1 MSRFVGFV
9 LVVAGVGLA
18 SSLLLGDSDAEP
30 DAGSG
35 AISGG
40 SPVEPARV
48 ASFVPAEQ
56 PASSTRPAA
65 APKVERAELQEA
77 PSAPIVVTITHRT
90 EPLAAIPQKVA
101 RVPPD
106 RATLT
111 RELQQELRRAGCY
124 HGELNGVWTPASR
137 KAMKAFTDRVNATL
151 PVENPDYILL
161 SLIQAHEGES
171 CGKPC
176 PPKQGL
182 SEDGRCL
189 PTAVLAHVAK
199 KGTPTAVAASAKGG
213 SGGEKQAPAIAGWTA
228 TTTIVASP
236 SRPSATLPEGRMALA
251 GPQVDPPPAVAPTA
265 VAPGLTKPPSAE
277 RRTARAASD
286 ERRGYARQAYP
297 QRSRFVES
305 VLRSR
310 NSLN

>member
-18 SSLLLGDSDAEP
+18 SSVLLVDSDAESGI
-30 DAGSG
+30 GSG

-40 SPVEPARV
+40 PPVEPARV

-56 PASSTRPAA
+56 LVSSTRPAA
-65 APKVERAELQEA
+65 APKVERAEVQEA

-90 EPLAAIPQKVA
+90 EPLAATPQKIV

-106 RATLT
+106 RASLT

-124 HGELNGVWTPASR
+124 HGELNGIWTPASR

-151 PVENPDYILL
+151 PVEDPDYILL

-199 KGTPTAVAASAKGG
+199 RGSPTAVAAWAKGG
-213 SGGEKQAPAIAGWTA
+213 SAGEKREPAIAGWTA
-228 TTTIVASP
+228 TTAIAAAP
-236 SRPSATLPEGRMALA
+236 ARPSLPPPTGRMALA
-251 GPQVDPPPAVAPTA
+251 GPQVEAPPTIAPTT
-265 VAPGLTKPPSAE
+265 VAPGLTKQPSAE
-277 RRTARAASD
+277 RRTARTASD
-286 ERRGYARQAYP
+286 ERRAYARQAYP